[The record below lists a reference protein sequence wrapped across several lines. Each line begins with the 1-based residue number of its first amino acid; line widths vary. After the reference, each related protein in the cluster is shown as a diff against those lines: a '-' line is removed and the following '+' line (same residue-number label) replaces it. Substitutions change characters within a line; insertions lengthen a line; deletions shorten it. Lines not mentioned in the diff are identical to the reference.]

1 MPNTETGILVPL
13 LPLLSCAVLW
23 ILIVAVIVVA
33 RVVRG
38 VMRRIVVTI
47 WCGILRAMIDHK
59 QAAPLKNHQYDTEE
73 E

>member
-1 MPNTETGILVPL
+1 MDYILSQFSVPIML
-13 LPLLSCAVLW
+13 RPL
-23 ILIVAVIVVA
+23 LIVAVIVVA